1 LEDLPLSKWRS
12 KAIEWLP
19 EDKQIIERAESPG
32 MLWLALFS
40 KFEKAVKAENTEIT
54 RRILQYARW
63 CAQSRDTT
71 TLNAVGCAFWEELP
85 RHKHVRK
92 ELPNL
97 ITIEEFRKMKGAIA
111 CYNDPKIIEEIEQS
125 FTHPYK

>member
-1 LEDLPLSKWRS
+1 LSKWRS

-19 EDKQIIERAESPG
+19 EYKQIIERAESPG
-32 MLWLALFS
+32 MLWLELFS
-40 KFEKAVKAENTEIT
+40 KFEKAVKAEEKDTI
-54 RRILQYARW
+54 RLILMYARW
-63 CAQSRDTT
+63 CMQSPDLKTS
-71 TLNAVGCAFWEELP
+71 NAAGIRFWEELP

-97 ITIEEFRKMKGAIA
+97 ITLEEFLKMKGTIA
-111 CYNDPKIIEEIEQS
+111 CYNAPEIIEEIEQS